1 LTHTNV
7 SKIKKL
13 NLSCRNQKK
22 RRRLSLKSLISLEK
36 TRMKKIS
43 KLASVLPKE
52 NLRAKKALPAK
63 LSLMPKM
70 QKRT

>member
-1 LTHTNV
+1 
-7 SKIKKL
+7 
-13 NLSCRNQKK
+13 
-22 RRRLSLKSLISLEK
+22 LKSLISLEK

-52 NLRAKKALPAK
+52 NLRAKKALPVK